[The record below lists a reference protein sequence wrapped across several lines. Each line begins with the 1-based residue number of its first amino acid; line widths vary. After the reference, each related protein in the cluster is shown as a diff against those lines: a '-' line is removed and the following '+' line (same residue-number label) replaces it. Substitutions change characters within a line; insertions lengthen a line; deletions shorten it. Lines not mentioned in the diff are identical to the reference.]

1 MSTSLTYSVVCLYR
15 SGMEDEVSVLDVDSA
30 PTAWREAGAGPRV
43 AVLLHGLGGSR
54 IAWRPQLGPLSAH
67 HRVVAWDGPGYGAS
81 APISAPTF
89 DDYSDRAA
97 ALIRV
102 VSPDAPVDLVGMS
115 FGGMIAQ
122 YTAHRFPELVRSLT
136 LLCTSPA
143 YGLDGTDPVEWRA
156 ARLAGLETFGSPAA
170 AAPAILASL
179 AGPDAAHVVPEAV
192 EAMERVPMDGLLASL
207 ATITTHDSR
216 AILPTIDIPTLV
228 LVGERDDETSPA
240 YAQAIVDL
248 MPNANLVVIPGAGHL
263 LNLEAPDAVNEAI
276 LQHWEST

>member
-1 MSTSLTYSVVCLYR
+1 
-15 SGMEDEVSVLDVDSA
+15 MENGVSVLDVDST
-30 PTAWREAGAGPRV
+30 PTAWREVGAGPRV

-54 IAWRPQLGPLSAH
+54 IAWRPQLGPLSAQ

-81 APISAPTF
+81 SPITAPTF
-89 DDYSDRAA
+89 DAYSERAA
-97 ALIRV
+97 ALIRE
-102 VSPDAPVDLVGMS
+102 VSPSEPVDLVGMS

-122 YTAHRFPELVRSLT
+122 YTAHRFPDLIRSLT

-143 YGLDGTDPVEWRA
+143 FGLDGTDPVEWRA

-179 AGPDAAHVVPEAV
+179 AGPNAAHVVPEAV
-192 EAMERVPMDGLLASL
+192 EAMTRVPMDGLLASL

-216 AILPTIDIPTLV
+216 AILPTITIPTLV
-228 LVGERDDETSPA
+228 LVGADDDETPPS
-240 YAQAIVDL
+240 YAEAIVDL
-248 MPNANLVVIPGAGHL
+248 MPNARLVVIPGAGHL

-276 LQHWEST
+276 SLHWEST

>member
-1 MSTSLTYSVVCLYR
+1 
-15 SGMEDEVSVLDVDSA
+15 MENGVSVLDVDSS
-30 PTAWREAGAGPRV
+30 PTAWRETGAGQRV

-54 IAWRPQLGPLSAH
+54 VAWRPQLGPLSAH

-81 APISAPTF
+81 EPIAEPTF
-89 DDYSDRAA
+89 DAYSDRAA
-97 ALIRV
+97 ALISE
-102 VSPDAPVDLVGMS
+102 VSPSVPVDLVGMS

-122 YTAHRFPELVRSLT
+122 YTAHRFPQLVRSLT

-143 YGLDGTDPVEWRA
+143 FGLDGTDPVEWRA

-216 AILPTIDIPTLV
+216 SILPTIDIPTLV
-228 LVGERDDETSPA
+228 VVGQRDDETPPA

-248 MPNANLVVIPGAGHL
+248 MPNAELVVIPGAGHL
-263 LNLEAPDAVNEAI
+263 LNLEAPDAVNQAI
-276 LQHWEST
+276 LRHWEST

>member
-1 MSTSLTYSVVCLYR
+1 MEESL
-15 SGMEDEVSVLDVDSA
+15 DVLDVDA
-30 PTAWREAGAGPRV
+30 TPTAWREVGSGPRV

-89 DDYSDRAA
+89 DAFADRAA
-97 ALIRV
+97 ELIRT

-122 YTAHRFPELVRSLT
+122 YTTHRFPELVRTLT

-143 YGLDGTDPVEWRA
+143 FGLDGTDPVEWRA

-192 EAMERVPMDGLLASL
+192 EAMARVPMDGLLTSL
-207 ATITTHDSR
+207 ATITAHDSR
-216 AILPTIDIPTLV
+216 AILSTIKTPTLV
-228 LVGERDDETSPA
+228 LVGERDDETPPA

-248 MPNANLVVIPGAGHL
+248 MPNARLVVIPGAGHL

-276 LQHWEST
+276 AQHWERT